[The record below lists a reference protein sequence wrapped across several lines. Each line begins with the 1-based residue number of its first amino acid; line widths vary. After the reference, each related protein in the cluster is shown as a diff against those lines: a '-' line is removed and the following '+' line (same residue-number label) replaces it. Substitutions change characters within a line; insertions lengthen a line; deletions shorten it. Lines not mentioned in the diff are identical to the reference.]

1 MAEFS
6 RNGYTKL
13 FEIRLL
19 HHYWLDDGSTVFDAI
34 AGDKKEQ
41 RLASY
46 DVRDFL
52 TISPTSCTVKAIKG
66 LRYIYKETALGCI
79 MLVPKDSIIPDDTI
93 FEFAVTVRDPA
104 FFNYTALTLRPQKIY
119 ELFYQPEQKGYRY
132 KENVPLLSN
141 KTGTLQGSTLF
152 LSKEIPDS
160 GSDALA
166 ESLYKSGNAL
176 MQLTGDQPGAG
187 NQQLNADA
195 ANMPVYCH
203 QGDVP
208 AIVPP
213 AGLSGAPERGILL
226 KDDIPDSVF
235 LLIHLETMRVEGGD
249 FSLVDINGHP
259 KATSPVF
266 HVRFKNRSTFWRYLD
281 MKTGA
286 VVSTEA
292 APLPLTNYGNAGTK
306 QKPSEGL
313 VKVEKSGDKIT
324 RLVSEIYM

>member
-1 MAEFS
+1 MAELI
-6 RNGYTKL
+6 RNGYAKL

-34 AGDKKEQ
+34 PGDKKER

-46 DVRDFL
+46 DVRALL
-52 TISPTSCTVKAIKG
+52 TIAPTSSTVKALKG
-66 LRYIYKETALGCI
+66 LRYIYRETALGCI
-79 MLVPKDSIIPDDTI
+79 MVVPKDSVIPDDTI

-104 FFNYTALTLRPQKIY
+104 CFNYTALTLRPQKIY
-119 ELFYQPEQKGYRY
+119 ELFYQPEQKEYRY

-141 KTGTLQGSTLF
+141 TTGTLHGSTLF
-152 LSKEIPDS
+152 LSKEIPVS
-160 GSDALA
+160 AADALA
-166 ESLYKSGNAL
+166 ESLYKSGSAL

-187 NQQLNADA
+187 TQQLNANA

-203 QGDVP
+203 QGDVS

-213 AGLSGAPERGILL
+213 TGLSGAPERGILL
-226 KDDIPDSVF
+226 TDDIPDSVF
-235 LLIHLETMRVEGGD
+235 LLIHLESMRVEGGD

-259 KATSPVF
+259 KVASPVF
-266 HVRFKNRSTFWRYLD
+266 QVHFKNRSTFWRYLNK
-281 MKTGA
+281 KTGA

-292 APLPLTNYGNAGTK
+292 APLSLTNYGNAGTK

-324 RLVSEIYM
+324 RLVSEIFV